1 MTLPYINMLLKQ
13 LANGDAFLEKSF
25 GRHIHWGYWPNPAS
39 ATPSSADDF
48 GQAAER
54 LSLELITLA
63 GISPGMRVLDV
74 GCGFGG
80 TMACLRDRIGELDLV
95 GLNIDPR
102 QLQRAA
108 SLIEPNHHGS
118 TAFVAGNA
126 CSLPFSDN
134 SFDRVMAVECIFHF
148 PSRGDFL
155 REVKRVLRPGG
166 SLVLSDFV
174 PNPLFAPLGKLAKLE
189 AFRSINLF
197 GDCDV
202 SCTAARYR
210 RLAAETGFRVTTLRD
225 ITPNTL
231 PTYAFLK
238 HMVSAPNIGRR
249 ASINY
254 TRPLIGLL
262 DFYGRS
268 GLLRYTLLRLE
279 NA

>member
-1 MTLPYINMLLKQ
+1 M
-13 LANGDAFLEKSF
+13 
-25 GRHIHWGYWPNPAS
+25 
-39 ATPSSADDF
+39 
-48 GQAAER
+48 
-54 LSLELITLA
+54 
-63 GISPGMRVLDV
+63 
-74 GCGFGG
+74 
-80 TMACLRDRIGELDLV
+80 
-95 GLNIDPR
+95 
-102 QLQRAA
+102 
-108 SLIEPNHHGS
+108 
-118 TAFVAGNA
+118 AFVGGNA

-148 PSRGDFL
+148 PSRRDFL

-166 SLVLSDFV
+166 CLVLSDFV
-174 PNPLFAPLGKLAKLE
+174 PNPLFAPFGKLSKLE
-189 AFRSINLF
+189 ALRSINLL

-202 SCTAARYR
+202 SCTAGGYR

-238 HMVSAPNIGRR
+238 HMVSAPHIGGR
-249 ASINY
+249 AGTNY